1 MRRAGS
7 LTSGFRS
14 KAWLAGAAV
23 ALAALIALTAGG
35 ATSGA
40 FGASGGAGASGGTSG
55 AGGTSSMVARLRRL
69 ADAADPATNPFL
81 NSARAKVLEGVVLT
95 QGNSA
100 NPPILM
106 ELGQELLNA
115 GRTTDAIAQYERL
128 EGLARSR
135 GLDVRSK
142 AWSQLRMQDAI
153 AQLRR
158 GEEENCMMNH
168 NARSCLFPI
177 RGAGVHMKTRGSQ
190 AAATILTDL
199 LDHDPDN
206 LAARWLLNIAYMTLG
221 EYPDSVPAR
230 WRLAPELFE
239 SDYDIKPFPDIAA
252 SLGMDIDDYAGGS
265 IIEDFDGDGNL
276 DIMVSAMGLRSQLRY
291 FHNDANGKF
300 SDRTEQAGLIG
311 EVGGLNIVQTDYDND
326 GRPDVL
332 VLRGGWMGK
341 GGVYPSSLLHN
352 DGGGAFSDVTEAAG
366 MLRYA
371 PTQTAT
377 WLDYDGDGWLDVF
390 IGNESTEGNPHP
402 CEMFHNNHNGT
413 FTECG
418 AETGVAVAAFVKG
431 VTSADYD
438 NDGFPDLYLSVRG
451 GDNVLFHND
460 GRKGGACGGHFTD
473 RARAAG
479 VTEPFYSFPTW
490 FFDYD
495 NDGRE
500 DLFVSGYMVHD
511 VGDVVADYLGR
522 PTDAER
528 PRLYHNNGN
537 GTFTNVTLGAR
548 LSHVIE
554 TMGSNYGDLDN
565 DGWLDMFLATGAP
578 DLAMLVPDRV
588 FRNAGGKFFQD
599 VTTSGGFGQLQKG
612 HGVSFGDLDN
622 DGDQDIVHV
631 VGGALETDHFRNSL
645 FENPGHGN
653 HFLVLKLEGT
663 RSNRA
668 AIGARIQ
675 VGVRTAKG
683 AERVIYRT
691 VRSGGS
697 FGASP
702 LRQEIGLG
710 DAVQIRGVAIIW
722 PSGAASKLTNLA
734 LDQRYVM
741 REGDAQASPLVLKS
755 FRLGGRD
762 EKRAPLIAGPGGDHA
777 APNVRPSLRGG
788 ESPAVAP
795 PPEGNGP

>member
-1 MRRAGS
+1 MRRAGNRPG
-7 LTSGFRS
+7 LTTWKNRIVPGLTGLVAF
-14 KAWLAGAAV
+14 G
-23 ALAALIALTAGG
+23 ALAAGWACSAEIGEAGG
-35 ATSGA
+35 TRKMAALLKRLADEADPSVNPFMNSVRA
-40 FGASGGAGASGGTSG
+40 KILEKAVLAKTSG
-55 AGGTSSMVARLRRL
+55 AG
-69 ADAADPATNPFL
+69 
-81 NSARAKVLEGVVLT
+81 
-95 QGNSA
+95 
-100 NPPILM
+100 PPLLM
-106 ELGQELLNA
+106 ELGKELLSA

-128 EGLARSR
+128 DGMARAQA
-135 GLDVRSK
+135 LDARSK
-142 AWSQLRMQDAI
+142 AWSELRMQEAI

-168 NARSCLFPI
+168 NAHSCVFPI
-177 RGAGVHMKTRGSQ
+177 RGSGIHTQTRGSQ
-190 AAATILTDL
+190 AAATILNDL
-199 LDHDPDN
+199 LEHEPGN

-221 EYPDSVPAR
+221 EYPDQVPAR

-252 SLGMDIDDYAGGS
+252 SLGLDKDDYAGGS
-265 IIEDFDGDGNL
+265 IVEDFDGDGNL

-291 FHNDANGKF
+291 YHNDADGKF
-300 SDRTEQAGLIG
+300 SDRTQQAGLDG

-366 MLRYA
+366 MLRFA

-377 WLDYDGDGWLDVF
+377 WFDYDNDGWLDVF
-390 IGNESTEGNPHP
+390 IGNESTEDNPHP
-402 CEMFHNNHNGT
+402 CELFHNNRNGT

-418 AETGVAVAAFVKG
+418 AEAGVAVTAFVKG

-438 NDGFPDLYLSVRG
+438 NDGRPDIYVSVRG
-451 GDNVLFHND
+451 GDNLLFHND
-460 GRKGGACGGHFTD
+460 GHAAGKCGGHFTD
-473 RARAAG
+473 RARASG

-500 DLFVSGYMVHD
+500 DLFVSGYMVKD

-522 PTDAER
+522 ATEAER
-528 PRLYHNNGN
+528 PRLYHNNDN
-537 GTFTNVTLGAR
+537 GTFTDLTQGAR

-578 DLAMLVPDRV
+578 DLSMLVPDRV

-631 VGGALETDHFRNSL
+631 VGGALETDHFRSSL

-675 VGVRTAKG
+675 VVVRTDKG
-683 AERVIYRT
+683 AERTICRT
-691 VRSGGS
+691 VRTGGS

-710 DAVQIRGVAIIW
+710 DARQILSVGIRW
-722 PSGAASKLTNLA
+722 PSGDTAKLTGLA
-734 LDQRYVM
+734 VDQRYVV
-741 REGDAQASPLVLKS
+741 REGEARVTPLVLKA
-755 FRLGGRD
+755 FRLRGRD
-762 EKRAPLIAGPGGDHA
+762 DRHAPLIAGTGGDPA
-777 APNVRPSLRGG
+777 TPNVRPSPRTG
-788 ESPAVAP
+788 EAPATAP
-795 PPEGNGP
+795 SLEGNQP